1 MILVDNRSGSKEL
14 LSLFP
19 RGKARLTHLEYADF
33 AFTGNGPEGTPW
45 LVGIERKTIS
55 DLTNCIA
62 SGRMSGNQLEGLV
75 NSYNTVY
82 VVVEGRFK
90 ADDEG
95 VLVTWGFG
103 KWKRPSHG
111 RQFMLQ
117 DVFLFLH
124 TLENVVGL
132 KTWRTGDKK
141 ETVDWIMSL
150 HQWWTVKEWEEHH
163 GHQQPH
169 TDLSPAFVK
178 ASFERRVAA
187 QLDGVGWIK
196 AKAIESTR
204 VCVAEWGD
212 WDVDEWSAITWQ
224 DEKGKLHHIG
234 DILAKS
240 IVEELRGLK

>member
-14 LSLFP
+14 HPLFP
-19 RGKARLTHLEYADF
+19 QGKAKLTRLEYGDF
-33 AFTGNGPEGTPW
+33 AFLGNGPEETPW
-45 LVGIERKTIS
+45 LVGIERKTIG

-75 NSYNTVY
+75 NGYNTVY
-82 VVVEGRFK
+82 IVVEGRFK
-90 ADDEG
+90 ADDLG

-103 KWKRPSHG
+103 KWKRQSHG
-111 RQFMLQ
+111 RQFMLR

-141 ETVDWIMSL
+141 ETVDWILSL

-169 TDLSPAFVK
+169 TGLSPDLMPH
-178 ASFERRVAA
+178 SFERRVAA
-187 QLDGVGWIK
+187 QLKGVGWGR
-196 AKAIESTR
+196 AKAIADTGASINEM
-204 VCVAEWGD
+204 VA
-212 WDVDEWSAITWQ
+212 WDERNWMDIE
-224 DEKGKLHHIG
+224 GIG
-234 DILAKS
+234 EVLSES
-240 IVEELRGLK
+240 IVRELRGVK